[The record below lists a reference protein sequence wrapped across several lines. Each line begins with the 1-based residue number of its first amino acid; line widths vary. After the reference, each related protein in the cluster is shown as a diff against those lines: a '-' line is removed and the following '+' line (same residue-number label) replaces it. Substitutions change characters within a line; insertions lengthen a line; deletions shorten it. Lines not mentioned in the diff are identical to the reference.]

1 MPADPWSPRD
11 WALQQAVDMLD
22 ASLCPGC
29 GKPTW
34 ISHDK
39 TSQWTPHKV
48 KCESCESISILQAKQ
63 NPDEPHPSA
72 LHFYTEHVGYVA
84 PKAKRRPTKP

>member
-1 MPADPWSPRD
+1 
-11 WALQQAVDMLD
+11 MLD

-48 KCESCESISILQAKQ
+48 KCESCEAISVLQGTLPEDVK
-63 NPDEPHPSA
+63 HPSA
-72 LHFYTEHVGYVA
+72 YHFYTEHVGFVSK
-84 PKAKRRPTKP
+84 PKRPRG